1 MTLHQIKETIEID
14 SVTTDSDGN
23 AWMQKR
29 INLRDG
35 FVHQLMQVDFFEDAI
50 PFIRGGAVD
59 RPNMEIV
66 ISSYPSIP
74 TKMNFQEN
82 APVYIYRYPA
92 AGDDSV
98 LFKACGD
105 MVENTFTDFHQ
116 FPSPQI
122 ASQSFDRFYSNHVY
136 INLHLM
142 GIPDTE
148 YGNIA
153 LSFLMLLNDT
163 RVPVLEAGVGILAE
177 RHNAMCAELMSNG
190 HMVTRASLQGNVF
203 PMWRFGGIRPELTF
217 QPTSAGSYFL
227 PIATRDEE
235 AMQTTAGI
243 RSAVADARS
252 MSPYDEA
259 FGDKFP
265 DWLRLHLNAGIISG
279 AVRDQWPP
287 TKYADSG
294 NLLMF

>member
-1 MTLHQIKETIEID
+1 MVLHQVKETIEI
-14 SVTTDSDGN
+14 SSITTDADGN
-23 AWMQKR
+23 AFMQKR
-29 INLRDG
+29 INLKEG
-35 FVHQLMQVDFFEDAI
+35 YVHHLMQVDLFEDAI
-50 PFIRGGAVD
+50 PFIRGGATD
-59 RPNMEIV
+59 RPNIEIV
-66 ISSYPSIP
+66 ISPYPAIPTEMDFQVNTPAYTFRYPS
-74 TKMNFQEN
+74 
-82 APVYIYRYPA
+82 

-136 INLHLM
+136 INVHLM

-153 LSFLMLLNDT
+153 LSFLMLLNDV
-163 RVPVLEAGVGILAE
+163 RVPVLESGVGILAE

-190 HMVTRASLQGNVF
+190 HMVTRATLQGNVF
-203 PMWRFGGIRPELTF
+203 PMWRFGGIRPEHTI
-217 QPTSAGSYFL
+217 SALASGSYFL

-235 AMQTTAGI
+235 EMQTSAQI

-252 MSPYDEA
+252 MSAYDEA
-259 FGDKFP
+259 FGDRFP
-265 DWLRLHLNAGIISG
+265 DWVRLHLNTGIISG
-279 AVRDQWPP
+279 PVREQWPP

>member
-1 MTLHQIKETIEID
+1 MVLHQVKETIEI
-14 SVTTDSDGN
+14 SSITTDADGN
-23 AWMQKR
+23 AFMQKR
-29 INLRDG
+29 INLKEG
-35 FVHQLMQVDFFEDAI
+35 YVHHLMQVDLFEDAI
-50 PFIRGGAVD
+50 PYIRGGASD
-59 RPNMEIV
+59 RPNLEVV
-66 ISSYPSIP
+66 ISPYPAIP
-74 TKMNFQEN
+74 TKMDFQVN
-82 APVYIYRYPA
+82 APAYQYRYA
-92 AGDDSV
+92 SAGDDSV

-136 INLHLM
+136 INVHLM

-153 LSFLMLLNDT
+153 LSFLMLLNDV
-163 RVPVLEAGVGILAE
+163 RVPVLESGVGILAE

-203 PMWRFGGIRPELTF
+203 PMWRFGGIRPEHTI
-217 QPTSAGSYFL
+217 SALASGSYFL

-235 AMQTTAGI
+235 EMQTSAQI

-252 MSPYDEA
+252 MSAYDEA
-259 FGDKFP
+259 FGDRFP
-265 DWLRLHLNAGIISG
+265 DWVRLHLNTGIVSG
-279 AVRDQWPP
+279 AVREQWPP

>member
-1 MTLHQIKETIEID
+1 MVLHQVKETIEI
-14 SVTTDSDGN
+14 SSITTDADGN
-23 AWMQKR
+23 AFMQKR
-29 INLRDG
+29 INLKEG
-35 FVHQLMQVDFFEDAI
+35 YVHHLMQVDLFEDAI
-50 PFIRGGAVD
+50 PYIRGGASD
-59 RPNMEIV
+59 RPNLEVV
-66 ISSYPSIP
+66 ISPYPAIPTEMDFQVNAPAYTFRYPS
-74 TKMNFQEN
+74 
-82 APVYIYRYPA
+82 

-136 INLHLM
+136 INVHLM

-153 LSFLMLLNDT
+153 LSFLMLLNDV
-163 RVPVLEAGVGILAE
+163 RVPVLESGVGILAE

-203 PMWRFGGIRPELTF
+203 PMWRFGGIRPEHTI
-217 QPTSAGSYFL
+217 SALASGSYFL

-235 AMQTTAGI
+235 EMQTSAQI

-252 MSPYDEA
+252 MSAYDEA
-259 FGDKFP
+259 FGDRFP
-265 DWLRLHLNAGIISG
+265 DWVRLHLNTGIVSG
-279 AVRDQWPP
+279 AVREQWPP